1 MYLRQ
6 LKLHLADC
14 IGWMCFQLKRN
25 TGVWQS
31 VEYSSFS
38 VGPESDKYRLSV
50 SGFSGDTDDALAAP
64 TNPATNNNGMQFST
78 KDQDNDMKP
87 NGRCSEVGHGWWFNN
102 CSRSRLNSDHPAYWD
117 ASVRVRSVT
126 FARMLVKFN

>member
-1 MYLRQ
+1 MY
-6 LKLHLADC
+6 
-14 IGWMCFQLKRN
+14 FQLKRV

-64 TNPATNNNGMQFST
+64 TNPATNGNGMQFST
-78 KDQDNDMKP
+78 KDQDNDMKS
-87 NGRCSEVGHGWWFNN
+87 NGRCTYHGWWFNN
-102 CSRSRLNSDHPAYWD
+102 CSRSRLTCKGNAYWD
-117 ASVRVRSVT
+117 ASATVRSVT
-126 FARMLVKFN
+126 FARMLVKFD

>member
-1 MYLRQ
+1 
-6 LKLHLADC
+6 
-14 IGWMCFQLKRN
+14 
-25 TGVWQS
+25 VWQS

-64 TNPATNNNGMQFST
+64 TNPATNNNGMQFTT
-78 KDQDNDMKP
+78 KDQDNDMKS
-87 NGRCSEVGHGWWFNN
+87 NGRCDSQGWWFNN
-102 CSRSRLNSDHPAYWD
+102 CSRSRLNTLATAFWD
-117 ASVRVRSVT
+117 ASAKVRSVT